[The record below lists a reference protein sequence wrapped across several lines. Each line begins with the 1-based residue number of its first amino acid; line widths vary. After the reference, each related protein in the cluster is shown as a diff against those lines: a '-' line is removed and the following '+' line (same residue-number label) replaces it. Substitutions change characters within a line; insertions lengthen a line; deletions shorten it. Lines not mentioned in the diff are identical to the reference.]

1 MAGWFRNEDGTSSS
15 GGGRGGAA
23 TIAASAVS
31 GSSRRTRGKA
41 LLRPVFA
48 LSALALVVFLALDDD
63 QAGFGGPKPAASR
76 RGLKLEG
83 NGEEERV
90 YPDGTVVRIVV
101 DEHGERFA
109 GVRYADDDRDLGGDG
124 DLRGDASSSD
134 RKLNH
139 VEGHVLVQLSYGKD
153 PDVECAL
160 LAELVGG
167 TVEYV
172 LKGGAFNGCSIIPSE
187 FAMQSA
193 DGTLPLTGES
203 GVDAVEEDGIVEA
216 YQTQNW
222 EIWNLNRIDQCT
234 LPLEEGSYAKEDA
247 SAILGSASPIGSGM
261 NLATKMDLNCGPD
274 TSKPTRKPTK
284 SPTMTPTLPP
294 TPKPTS
300 RPTPTCIQK
309 NRLLGKTSEVCL
321 GGRRLTTACCS
332 GRCFDPNHRG
342 RAYCR

>member
-109 GVRYADDDRDLGGDG
+109 GVRYADDDRDLGSDG
-124 DLRGDASSSD
+124 ELRGDASSSG

-247 SAILGSASPIGSGM
+247 SGVKLFIMDTGVFAGHDEFAARPGEGRASSI
-261 NLATKMDLNCGPD
+261 
-274 TSKPTRKPTK
+274 
-284 SPTMTPTLPP
+284 
-294 TPKPTS
+294 
-300 RPTPTCIQK
+300 
-309 NRLLGKTSEVCL
+309 
-321 GGRRLTTACCS
+321 
-332 GRCFDPNHRG
+332 DPNDACHFSLVESPMMPLFDG
-342 RAYCR
+342 NGHG

>member
-1 MAGWFRNEDGTSSS
+1 MAGWFRNNEDGTSSS
-15 GGGRGGAA
+15 GGGRGAA
-23 TIAASAVS
+23 TTAAVAS
-31 GSSRRTRGKA
+31 GSRRRGKA

-63 QAGFGGPKPAASR
+63 AGFGGPPAAAASR

-83 NGEEERV
+83 NGEEGRV
-90 YPDGTVVRIVV
+90 YPDGAVVRIVV

-109 GVRYADDDRDLGGDG
+109 GVRYADDDRDLGSDG
-124 DLRGDASSSD
+124 DLRVDASSSY

-187 FAMQSA
+187 FVMQSA
-193 DGTLPLTGES
+193 DGSLPLEGES

-234 LPLEEGSYAKEDA
+234 LPLDEGSYAKEDA
-247 SAILGSASPIGSGM
+247 SGVKLFVMDTGVFAGHDEFAAREGVAASIDPSD
-261 NLATKMDLNCGPD
+261 ACHF
-274 TSKPTRKPTK
+274 SVVE
-284 SPTMTPTLPP
+284 SPMMPL
-294 TPKPTS
+294 
-300 RPTPTCIQK
+300 
-309 NRLLGKTSEVCL
+309 
-321 GGRRLTTACCS
+321 
-332 GRCFDPNHRG
+332 FDGNGHG
-342 RAYCR
+342 